1 MGTAAAT
8 ATTRMTGA
16 CRPPLATTAIPTRTR
31 GHHQGAMLPRHGDA
45 HDPLH
50 MSVAPM
56 AALHCLHPAVR
67 TMGHQIHPLQGTT
80 IRLQTMAATV
90 DVETG
95 MGMTIEDRSQLALQW
110 SGATMISA

>member
-8 ATTRMTGA
+8 ATIHMTGA
-16 CRPPLATTAIPTRTR
+16 CRRPLATTAIPTRTR
-31 GHHQGAMLPRHGDA
+31 GHHQGAMLHHHGDA

-67 TMGHQIHPLQGTT
+67 TMGHQIHPLQGTI
-80 IRLQTMAATV
+80 IRLQTMAAIV

-95 MGMTIEDRSQLALQW
+95 MGMTIEDPSPARLAVV
-110 SGATMISA
+110 S